1 MVKKEEYPL
10 KQVLEIK
17 KRRVEEAEKVVQ
29 AKRQALE
36 QEQEKLAQAEAAR
49 DKVKK
54 HHDDKLVQLRQEM
67 DRTTTSNKIQQMK
80 AYLKVVKEKL
90 AVEDKKVKDQKVRV
104 ETAEKEL
111 EEARHQLFLKR
122 QEVDKVEM
130 HKTSWQKEKRKADE
144 IEEEKE
150 MDEIGN
156 VTHLIHQKK
165 LESSL

>member
-1 MVKKEEYPL
+1 MAKVDYPL

-49 DKVKK
+49 DKVQK
-54 HHDDKLVQLRQEM
+54 HHDDKLMQLRQEM
-67 DRTTTSNKIQQMK
+67 DRTTTSSKIQQMK

-90 AVEDKKVKDQKVRV
+90 ALEVKKVKEQKTRV
-104 ETAEKEL
+104 EAAEKEL
-111 EEARHQLFLKR
+111 EEARQQLFLKR

-130 HKTSWQKEKRKADE
+130 HKTSWEKEKRKSDE
-144 IEEEKE
+144 LQEEKE

-156 VTHLIHQKK
+156 VTHLIHQRK

>member
-1 MVKKEEYPL
+1 MAKTDYPL

-29 AKRQALE
+29 AKRQALA

-49 DKVKK
+49 DKVKQ
-54 HHDDKLVQLRQEM
+54 HYQDKLTQLRQEM
-67 DRTTTSNKIQQMK
+67 DRVTTSNKIQQIK

-90 AVEDKKVKDQKVRV
+90 ALEEKKVKDQKARV
-104 ETAEKEL
+104 DAAEKEL
-111 EEARHQLFLKR
+111 EEARQQLFLKR

-130 HKTSWQKEKRKADE
+130 HKSSWVKEKRKENE
-144 IEEEKE
+144 ILEERE

-156 VTHLIHQKK
+156 VTHLMHKK
-165 LESSL
+165 KFES